1 MHFYLPLSLFSVASC
16 NQLHGSSYPSCVF
29 WNHALSFLQLYLLNQ
44 KILYTSSTSA
54 ASDTYNLCLYSIILL
69 VYNVIPNRNNFLET
83 MCNKVLRPKGYI
95 PVLWMIYTAAIQI
108 ATEVIFHLK
117 PSLTFCGHISCQ
129 NDACLEI
136 SFHFA
141 FEYFLLVDVWCRWL
155 RRACPCPNGHCPK
168 CQIGNF
174 WSVGNSSKHRKIHK
188 FMFHALTSRPFINC
202 RNINSQQC
210 WWQSVKK
217 IMNMIFWDFCI
228 LLMVL

>member
-1 MHFYLPLSLFSVASC
+1 MELECYT
-16 NQLHGSSYPSCVF
+16 NLH
-29 WNHALSFLQLYLLNQ
+29 LYIL
-44 KILYTSSTSA
+44 ILYFILGKISKNSKKSSNEMLNLPKWKRFYTSTTSA
-54 ASDTYNLCLYSIILL
+54 ASDIYHLCLYSIILL

-83 MCNKVLRPKGYI
+83 TCNKVQRPKGYI

-117 PSLTFCGHISCQ
+117 PLLTFCGHIFYQ
-129 NDACLEI
+129 NNSCLEI

-174 WSVGNSSKHRKIHK
+174 WSVGSPSKHRKIHK
-188 FMFHALTSRPFINC
+188 FVSHTLEPPRAFY
-202 RNINSQQC
+202 
-210 WWQSVKK
+210 
-217 IMNMIFWDFCI
+217 
-228 LLMVL
+228 

>member
-1 MHFYLPLSLFSVASC
+1 
-16 NQLHGSSYPSCVF
+16 
-29 WNHALSFLQLYLLNQ
+29 
-44 KILYTSSTSA
+44 
-54 ASDTYNLCLYSIILL
+54 
-69 VYNVIPNRNNFLET
+69 

-217 IMNMIFWDFCI
+217 IMSLTFWDFSLLFFLFSAI
-228 LLMVL
+228 LQFLHLGQIYFFLCPFLPFDIELAETLISQRLVTWQKKWQWTAFAKFAICN